1 MLIMLTTANGSNKLI
16 TACYIA
22 FYKILGLG

>member
-1 MLIMLTTANGSNKLI
+1 MLIMLTTANGLNKLL

-22 FYKILGLG
+22 FYKILWLG